1 MIVFYVRNVVSVPL
15 FVSCYEN
22 ILYSVAIYELK
33 YSIEFEIRILYGRAR
48 SNSNKSEFRIV
59 ILAEQ

>member
-1 MIVFYVRNVVSVPL
+1 MIVFYVRNVVSVLL

-22 ILYSVAIYELK
+22 IPYFLAIYEFK

-59 ILAEQ
+59 ILAEK